1 MTTFRTGGKI
11 SVGNYEMLEWSVEGE
26 SIEEILAAR
35 DALFETMGGDEVT
48 RQAIDAYRRRVFR
61 AIAPVANEEIPAG
74 FVRASE
80 KKPAEPPKQETPAPA
95 PAAAP
100 APKPAPAPAKPA
112 AEGTVCV
119 GCGATVTVSQGKL
132 SQLFNGKT
140 LCKKC
145 MEAP

>member
-1 MTTFRTGGKI
+1 MTTLRTGGKI
-11 SVGNYEMLEWSVEGE
+11 SVGNYEMLEWSVEGA
-26 SIEEILAAR
+26 SIEEINAAR
-35 DALFETMGGDEVT
+35 DALFETLGGDEVT

-61 AIAPVANEEIPAG
+61 TIAPVVKDEVPAG

-80 KKPAEPPKQETPAPA
+80 KKAAEPPKQEAPAPA

-100 APKPAPAPAKPA
+100 APKPAPAKPA